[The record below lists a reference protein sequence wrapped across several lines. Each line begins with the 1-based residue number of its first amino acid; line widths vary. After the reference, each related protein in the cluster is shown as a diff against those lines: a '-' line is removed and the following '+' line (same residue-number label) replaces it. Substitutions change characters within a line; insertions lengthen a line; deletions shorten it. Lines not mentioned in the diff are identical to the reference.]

1 MLAPESSARVCPG
14 ADAEPMVGGGE
25 MVFSEAVMQT
35 EPKTKVAG
43 VDEANEMESKEAEKI
58 GASKCEGLYYL
69 GSDLD
74 IQ

>member
-1 MLAPESSARVCPG
+1 MLSLWW
-14 ADAEPMVGGGE
+14 GGE

-69 GSDLD
+69 GGDLD
-74 IQ
+74 IQQGTGRSNIPSLFYF